1 MTIRELNADC
11 DVGDEETRAL
21 YVGHNHLKKA
31 YINYGFNRH
40 MDLNDVANKTALWQ
54 LEVPMSVTP
63 ESVIYPDDLA
73 HYPFADQLAEVCT
86 YTISSVATVRTPMI
100 FGPTPVE
107 ELAQIETDD
116 IFEDAE

>member
-1 MTIRELNADC
+1 M
-11 DVGDEETRAL
+11 
-21 YVGHNHLKKA
+21 
-31 YINYGFNRH
+31 
-40 MDLNDVANKTALWQ
+40 WQ
-54 LEVPMSVTP
+54 TKQRFGNLRCQCRTP